1 MRKTKKLTSV
11 LLAVIMV
18 FGVMTFV
25 PLTVSAATYGDF
37 EYTLEDD
44 YTCTITKYNGNAS
57 DVTIPSTIYGNK
69 VTKITGFD
77 NTDVVNVV
85 IPKGIKELNCSFAS
99 TGCFEGCQYLK
110 SITLPNTLK
119 KLSWNVFSGCSSLQ
133 SINIPNSVKYIEP
146 YAFAGCSSLK
156 NITLSKNIYEI
167 DRRAFAGCSALDNI
181 TIPNSVKQIGGQA
194 FTGCTNLTTV
204 TFGSGLE
211 SIGDEIFG
219 EHNYWDYC
227 KNLENITVNK
237 NNIFFSSSDG
247 VLFNKNKTEIIWY
260 PQGRKN
266 TSYTVPKSVNAI
278 YGDTFVN
285 NPYLKEVTVY
295 DNVKEFSDCSMGYMK
310 SGWKYNKIE
319 GFTIKGYKRT
329 EAEKYA
335 RNNDF
340 NFVALPRPV
349 NPKSVS
355 LSKNSVTL
363 GVGESVTLT
372 ANIQPTNAVKTLSWS
387 SSNKRVATVSKGKI
401 TAKKSG
407 TAYISVKTSNGKI
420 AQCKVKVKPAPT
432 KVKITPKSVTLSV
445 GEKYTISEKTNRGS
459 YASAT
464 NLKWTSTNSEI
475 ANVTK
480 SKGKKATITA
490 KSVGKAYIKI
500 TLYNG
505 KTAQCRVTVK

>member
-18 FGVMTFV
+18 LGVMTFA

-69 VTKITGFD
+69 VTKITGFY

-85 IPKGIKELNCSFAS
+85 IPKGIKEIDSYSFRY
-99 TGCFEGCQYLK
+99 CQYLK

-119 KLSWNVFSGCSSLQ
+119 KLRRSVFSGCLSLQ
-133 SINIPNSVKYIEP
+133 SINIPDSVTYIES
-146 YAFAGCSSLK
+146 YAFADCSNLK
-156 NITLSKNIYEI
+156 NITLSKNIYGI
-167 DRRAFAGCSALDNI
+167 DSYAFRGCSALNSI
-181 TIPNSVKQIGGQA
+181 TIPNSVKQIGEQA
-194 FTGCTNLTTV
+194 FSGCTNLTTV
-204 TFGSGLE
+204 NFGSGLE
-211 SIGDEIFG
+211 SIGYGIFDEFNG
-219 EHNYWDYC
+219 RGDYC
-227 KNLENITVNK
+227 KKLENITVNK
-237 NNIFFSSSDG
+237 NNIFFSSSNG
-247 VLFNKNKTEIIWY
+247 VLFNKNETEIIWY
-260 PQGRKN
+260 PRGRKN
-266 TSYTVPKSVNAI
+266 TSYTVPKSVKAI

-295 DNVKEFSDCSMGYMK
+295 DNVKEISDCSMGYMYDYWDEY
-310 SGWKYNKIE
+310 SKIE

-349 NPKSVS
+349 NPKSVA

-372 ANIQPTNAVKTLSWS
+372 ANTQPTNAVKTLSWS

-420 AQCKVKVKPAPT
+420 AQCKVTVKPAPT
-432 KVKITPKSVTLSV
+432 KVKIAPKSVTLGV
-445 GEKYTISEKTNRGS
+445 GEKYTVSEKTNRGS
-459 YASAT
+459 YASAA
-464 NLKWTSTNSEI
+464 NLKWTITNSEI
-475 ANVTK
+475 ATVTK
-480 SKGKKATITA
+480 GKGKKATITA
-490 KSVGKAYIKI
+490 KGVGKAYIKI

-505 KTAQCRVTVK
+505 KTAQCKVTVK

>member
-18 FGVMTFV
+18 LGVMTFA

-37 EYTLEDD
+37 EYRLEDD
-44 YTCTITKYNGNAS
+44 YTCTITKYNGNAAN
-57 DVTIPSTIYGNK
+57 VTIPSTIYGNK
-69 VTKITGFD
+69 VTRIGGFED
-77 NTDVVNVV
+77 TDVVNVV
-85 IPKGIKELNCSFAS
+85 IPKGIKEIDAR
-99 TGCFEGCQYLK
+99 CFRWCQYLK

-119 KLSWNVFSGCSSLQ
+119 KLSWMVFKGCSSLQ
-133 SINIPNSVKYIEP
+133 SINVPDSVTFIES
-146 YAFAGCSSLK
+146 YAFEDCSNLK
-156 NITLSKNIYEI
+156 NITLSKNIYGI
-167 DRRAFAGCSALDNI
+167 DSHAFEGCSALDSI
-181 TIPNSVKQIGGQA
+181 TIPNSVKQIGDLA
-194 FTGCTNLTTV
+194 FSGCSNLTTV
-204 TFGSGLE
+204 TFGSGLK
-211 SIGDEIFG
+211 SIGDGIFDEFNG
-219 EHNYWDYC
+219 RDYC

-237 NNIFFSSSDG
+237 NNIFFSSSNG

-260 PQGRKN
+260 PRGRKN
-266 TSYTVPKSVNAI
+266 TSYTVPKSVKAI
-278 YGDTFVN
+278 YGDTFVD

-295 DNVKEFSDCSMGYMK
+295 DNVKEISDCSMGYMK
-310 SGWKYNKIE
+310 DGWDYNKID

-349 NPKSVS
+349 NPKSVA
-355 LSKNSVTL
+355 LNKNSVTL

-387 SSNKRVATVSKGKI
+387 SSNKRVATVSKGRI

-420 AQCKVKVKPAPT
+420 AQCKVTVKPAPA
-432 KVKITPKSVTLSV
+432 KVKITPKSVTLRV
-445 GEKYTISEKTNRGS
+445 GEKYTVSEKTNRGS
-459 YASAT
+459 YASAA

-475 ANVTK
+475 ATVAK

-490 KSVGKAYIKI
+490 KGVGKAYIKI

-505 KTAQCRVTVK
+505 KTAQCKVTVK